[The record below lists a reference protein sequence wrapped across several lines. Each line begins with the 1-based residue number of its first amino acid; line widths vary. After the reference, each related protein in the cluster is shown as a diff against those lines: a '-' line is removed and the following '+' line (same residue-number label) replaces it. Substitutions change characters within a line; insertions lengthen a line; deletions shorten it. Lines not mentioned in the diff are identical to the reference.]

1 MNLIG
6 YFFNS
11 FLIFF
16 WIFGSHKLRK
26 TPQTPISV
34 GLIFREFIFILVV
47 LVFHIRALIQKKT
60 LIQKHNEIIYLL
72 LMSATIAVTKD
83 EQITASI
90 TDIQYSIS
98 FAKFMP
104 WTLHKMSR
112 REKKQKKTKTHRE
125 GNKNKAETPN
135 IFLFVFKKTNKKKK
149 QTHSVSELQPHLFKL
164 KGHTSIKWFTITSFL
179 YRYIN
184 I

>member
-1 MNLIG
+1 
-6 YFFNS
+6 
-11 FLIFF
+11 
-16 WIFGSHKLRK
+16 
-26 TPQTPISV
+26 
-34 GLIFREFIFILVV
+34 
-47 LVFHIRALIQKKT
+47 
-60 LIQKHNEIIYLL
+60 
-72 LMSATIAVTKD
+72 MSATIAVTKD

-112 REKKQKKTKTHRE
+112 REKNKQKKKTPHRE

-135 IFLFVFKKTNKKKK
+135 IFLFVFLKNKTKKK